1 MQSRKLYLVTYRARS
16 GKLDQ
21 LTYSASTAGQAMG
34 YLLMAKPWADP
45 QDIIVELYRDLAVR
59 R

>member
-34 YLLMAKPWADP
+34 FLLLAKPWADP
-45 QDIIVELYRDLAVR
+45 QEITVEIYREMAVR